1 MPDDNIDYRI
11 MYPDRNWKSRKR
23 ELPPERKPKRQAETR
38 LRPEKEKTSETP
50 SRSYVDKSARAIRDR
65 VREIALADPTLRSPE
80 VTAMVN
86 RDLGVNVSGILVSAM
101 LTEFRATLRFL
112 DARGHLKGI
121 TLQKGDGAAK
131 R

>member
-23 ELPPERKPKRQAETR
+23 ELTPERKPKRQTETR
-38 LRPEKEKTSETP
+38 LRPAKEKTSETP

-65 VREIALADPTLRSPE
+65 IREIALADPTLRSPE
-80 VTAMVN
+80 ITERVN
-86 RDLGVNVSGILVSAM
+86 RDLGVSVSGILVSMM

-121 TLQKGDGAAK
+121 ILKKGDGAAK